1 MQVQPA
7 ATIVIAI
14 TGIQNM
20 VFEMRLATLGG
31 LGAARAGWT
40 APLGLSFICE
50 SPQNCKQCMLQL
62 PRRKARESRRFW
74 QRWMVLVLELLSL
87 RAGVW
92 MQEGSRNRI
101 HPGGELDGFLA

>member
-1 MQVQPA
+1 
-7 ATIVIAI
+7 
-14 TGIQNM
+14 
-20 VFEMRLATLGG
+20 
-31 LGAARAGWT
+31 
-40 APLGLSFICE
+40 
-50 SPQNCKQCMLQL
+50 MLQL

-74 QRWMVLVLELLSL
+74 QRWMVLVLELPSL